1 MTSVCEL
8 NAHGNL
14 YGNIYAATY
23 GKYMSSNV
31 QQGEDS
37 FVRPQVMASCQEQV
51 KALSLHH
58 SHRGEH
64 FHPAHQHSKSASASA
79 SASSPKMKP
88 SACQSTFFCEDK
100 TGRGTYEGLADTSF
114 SYPKRGIINYHAH
127 FMWLLHAFFFDLCWF
142 NYDAIFSIWNS
153 KRVSQCK
160 LRTVFGN
167 VQARSGFI
175 LQP

>member
-1 MTSVCEL
+1 MIWTSWAAFSFGQLFLWARFALLHITGRNRTNIGQHSSPPCQSTWQCMTSVCEL

-23 GKYMSSNV
+23 GKYMSGNV

-64 FHPAHQHSKSASASA
+64 FHPAHQHSKSASAS
-79 SASSPKMKP
+79 SPKMKP
-88 SACQSTFFCEDK
+88 SACQSTFSVRKKLEE
-100 TGRGTYEGLADTSF
+100 GRMRVLLIPVLATPIEGL
-114 SYPKRGIINYHAH
+114 
-127 FMWLLHAFFFDLCWF
+127 
-142 NYDAIFSIWNS
+142 
-153 KRVSQCK
+153 
-160 LRTVFGN
+160 
-167 VQARSGFI
+167 
-175 LQP
+175 